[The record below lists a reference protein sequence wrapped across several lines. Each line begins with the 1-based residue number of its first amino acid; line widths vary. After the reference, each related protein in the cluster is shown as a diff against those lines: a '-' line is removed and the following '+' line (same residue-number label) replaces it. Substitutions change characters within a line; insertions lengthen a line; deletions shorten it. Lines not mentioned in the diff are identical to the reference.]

1 MRIAVFSDIHGNL
14 AALEAVL
21 ADIERHSVD
30 HIVCLGDLVA
40 LGPHPGEVVSR
51 IAGLGCPVVQGNTDT
66 WYKERLPEEW
76 QPADERQAMVHD
88 CYTWLQ
94 AELALDKHAYL
105 LGLLLQERI
114 GPLLCVHG
122 SPRDFRDAILSD
134 TPEEELAPM
143 MADVPAGIELVVCGH
158 THVPMQRQV
167 SRDANGGRRTL
178 TIVNAG
184 SVGMPTDGDPRPCYA
199 LLLRTSSGWQ
209 AVWRRPA
216 YDVEAAV
223 EAARQSGLPHMD
235 AVATAWRKGRGLTP

>member
-1 MRIAVFSDIHGNL
+1 
-14 AALEAVL
+14 
-21 ADIERHSVD
+21 
-30 HIVCLGDLVA
+30 
-40 LGPHPGEVVSR
+40 
-51 IAGLGCPVVQGNTDT
+51 
-66 WYKERLPEEW
+66 
-76 QPADERQAMVHD
+76 
-88 CYTWLQ
+88 
-94 AELALDKHAYL
+94 
-105 LGLLLQERI
+105 
-114 GPLLCVHG
+114 
-122 SPRDFRDAILSD
+122 
-134 TPEEELAPM
+134 M